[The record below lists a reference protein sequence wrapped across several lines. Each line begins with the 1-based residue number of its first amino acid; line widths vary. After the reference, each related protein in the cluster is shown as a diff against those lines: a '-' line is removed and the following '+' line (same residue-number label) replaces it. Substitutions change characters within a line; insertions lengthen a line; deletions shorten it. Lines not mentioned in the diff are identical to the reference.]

1 MIWLCKGAHMLC
13 SVLKL
18 DEEAMCGLKMGLTFP
33 DLSSIRQIQGK
44 IMITVYRIF
53 LAAYTI
59 CTQSIVKWHISQL
72 LSSTFTV
79 L

>member
-1 MIWLCKGAHMLC
+1 MLC

-44 IMITVYRIF
+44 IMITVHRIF
-53 LAAYTI
+53 LTAYTI
-59 CTQSIVKWHISQL
+59 CTQSIVK
-72 LSSTFTV
+72 
-79 L
+79 